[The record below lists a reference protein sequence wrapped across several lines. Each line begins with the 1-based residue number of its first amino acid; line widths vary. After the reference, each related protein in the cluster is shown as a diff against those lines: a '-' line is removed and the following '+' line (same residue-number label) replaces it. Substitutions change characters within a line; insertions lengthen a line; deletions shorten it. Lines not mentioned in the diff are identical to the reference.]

1 MNTRSFIK
9 SLLVMAVAPSVIVP
23 VLKDRFRW
31 KLNPEWDDAPL
42 KMQGTELFPRD
53 YFGKWTFFYQQ
64 KNGVWVRESNGIK
77 EVCFEPK
84 YVYGGNPRLE
94 WYGPCDEVQDMVF
107 HRREN
112 A

>member
-9 SLLVMAVAPSVIVP
+9 SLLVASVAPSVLVP

-31 KLNPEWDDAPL
+31 KLNPEWEAAPL
-42 KMQGTELFPRD
+42 EGMTFNTRDFAGTWVFMYQNDSGLWLRD
-53 YFGKWTFFYQQ
+53 TPTGPVPCFQPQRFFGGSAKPW
-64 KNGVWVRESNGIK
+64 
-77 EVCFEPK
+77 
-84 YVYGGNPRLE
+84 LE
-94 WYGPCDEVQDMVF
+94 WHGPTDEVTEVIF